1 MGQSKRSINRSI
13 SAERWNTKTT
23 VQTPPIPTPLI
34 IAKPEYPSRTR
45 VNLLT
50 HFALRTIFAV
60 KRNTCARI
68 AFCVTLRA
76 MNYWTDFTSLDDV
89 GPETLADYER
99 RAGIS
104 VRALLD
110 AIVQDRRRIPPST
123 SHDVSHSLTCNDP
136 RIKATGALKT
146 YEETKAYKMLIM
158 LAEFR
163 DGATEKFSLRHA
175 YTSAN
180 VARATMT
187 EWRSLHPLFDSLMTM
202 IQEEM
207 VDTMR
212 AEAYRRSTVGY
223 EEPIFYQ
230 GVNTGEKIRK
240 FSDGL
245 LQFTLMGYDS
255 KFRAKDVNMNVSG
268 SLDSNINIEGLRD
281 KLASRLQAKAKA
293 E

>member
-1 MGQSKRSINRSI
+1 MTSTSGQLRD
-13 SAERWNTKTT
+13 
-23 VQTPPIPTPLI
+23 QTLI
-34 IAKPEYPSRTR
+34 ADIGA
-45 VNLLT
+45 
-50 HFALRTIFAV
+50 
-60 KRNTCARI
+60 
-68 AFCVTLRA
+68 
-76 MNYWTDFTSLDDV
+76 
-89 GPETLADYER
+89 ETLADYER

-104 VRALLD
+104 ITTLLD
-110 AIVQDRRRIPPST
+110 AIVHDRRRIAPSET
-123 SHDVSHSLTCNDP
+123 MNRSHSLNCNNP
-136 RIKATGALKT
+136 NVKATGALQL

-163 DGATEKFSLRHA
+163 DGEAEKFSLRYA

-180 VARATMT
+180 VSRSTMV
-187 EWRSLHPLFDSLMTM
+187 EWRTLHPLFDSLMAT

-240 FSDGL
+240 YSDGL
-245 LQFTLMGYDS
+245 LQFTLMGYDA
-255 KFRAKDVNMNVSG
+255 KFRSKDVNMNVSG
-268 SLDSNINIEGLRD
+268 SLDQNINIEGLRD
-281 KLASRLQAKAKA
+281 KLANRLQAKAKT